1 MHIAHQI
8 RMNGAP
14 PDFDDQM
21 DIIPWLDPHG
31 PALAISDDLDRKQP
45 AEPRVFKSHSPY
57 KAFTNPKSGLS
68 KGGKLIYC
76 FRDQCDVCVSSWRFL
91 APMFGFT
98 SDEIPL
104 DAWAGGHFGPSG
116 AKRGLNHLCDWWEAR
131 HDPRVLFLFFEE
143 MRANHEATVRKV
155 AAFMGREDMDAATL
169 EKVVATT
176 THKSMSSPE
185 HHHRFDDH
193 RIAKVFAE
201 INGLSWPRELT
212 GKVRKDGG
220 KSGEGAQRL
229 SPEHRAG
236 FAEAWK
242 AVVTRRL
249 GFKDLAEMRAA
260 WRAEQGG

>member
-1 MHIAHQI
+1 MRDHPLHPTGQ
-8 RMNGAP
+8 
-14 PDFDDQM
+14 
-21 DIIPWLDPHG
+21 DPSKETYTLG
-31 PALAISDDLDRKQP
+31 CDLSKQP

-91 APMFGFT
+91 APMFGFS

-116 AKRGLNHLCDWWEAR
+116 AKRGLNDLCDWWKAR
-131 HDPRVLFLFFEE
+131 RDPRVLFLFFEE

-176 THKSMSSPE
+176 THKSMSSPGE
-185 HHHRFDDH
+185 NSLPPAASLLRKRSRRLIGGHRFAQST
-193 RIAKVFAE
+193 ITALTTTA
-201 INGLSWPRELT
+201 SPRCSPRSTACPGRANSRARCARTAARWARAANRT
-212 GKVRKDGG
+212 G
-220 KSGEGAQRL
+220 A
-229 SPEHRAG
+229 
-236 FAEAWK
+236 
-242 AVVTRRL
+242 TRRSTKL
-249 GFKDLAEMRAA
+249 VIS
-260 WRAEQGG
+260 